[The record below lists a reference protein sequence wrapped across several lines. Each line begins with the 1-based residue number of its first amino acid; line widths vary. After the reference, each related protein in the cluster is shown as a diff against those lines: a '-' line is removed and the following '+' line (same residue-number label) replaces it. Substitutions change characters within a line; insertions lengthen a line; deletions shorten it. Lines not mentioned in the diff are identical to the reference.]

1 MQRKRYDR
9 LSVIPHRHMAVLLLA
24 PIALLPKHASGVHQ
38 WPAWV
43 LTPLIA
49 LPVQAFVH
57 HPFIRNEPLL
67 QRMR

>member
-1 MQRKRYDR
+1 
-9 LSVIPHRHMAVLLLA
+9 MAVLLLA

-43 LTPLIA
+43 LTLIA
-49 LPVQAFVH
+49 LPVLAFVP

>member
-1 MQRKRYDR
+1 
-9 LSVIPHRHMAVLLLA
+9 MAVLLLV

>member
-1 MQRKRYDR
+1 
-9 LSVIPHRHMAVLLLA
+9 MAVLLLA

-43 LTPLIA
+43 LTLIA